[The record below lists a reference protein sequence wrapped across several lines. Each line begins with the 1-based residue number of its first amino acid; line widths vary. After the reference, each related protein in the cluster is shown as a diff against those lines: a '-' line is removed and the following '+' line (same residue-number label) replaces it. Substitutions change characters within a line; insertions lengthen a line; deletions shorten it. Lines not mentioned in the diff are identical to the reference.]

1 MQILTE
7 VAAMD
12 DVQKVQGRESETG
25 PHEPDELVTITPAR
39 TFTKVSRRCEEETG
53 PHGPDE
59 LVTITPARTFT
70 KVSRRC
76 EEETGPH
83 EPDEL
88 VTNVTPVKMY
98 TKVKYGEET
107 GPQKPDELIM

>member
-12 DVQKVQGRESETG
+12 DVQKVQGFES
-25 PHEPDELVTITPAR
+25 
-39 TFTKVSRRCEEETG
+39 ETG

-59 LVTITPARTFT
+59 LVTITPARIFT

-98 TKVKYGEET
+98 TKVKYEEET
-107 GPQKPDELIM
+107 GPQKPDELVM